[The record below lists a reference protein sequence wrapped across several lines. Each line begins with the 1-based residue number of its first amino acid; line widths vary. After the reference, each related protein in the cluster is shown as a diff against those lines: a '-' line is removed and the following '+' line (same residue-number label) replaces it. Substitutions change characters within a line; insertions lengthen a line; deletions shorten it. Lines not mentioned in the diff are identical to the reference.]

1 MGEAVDLLEQL
12 PLCMRVLNA
21 AHAVLM
27 DGVRGQGKS
36 PGTFR
41 KIPNWIGPPG
51 CSVDEARFVPISPE
65 KLPDAMK
72 GWETYV
78 HAQTPDRLVQLAL
91 LHAEFEALHPFLD
104 GNGRLGR
111 MFVPLFLFSIGL
123 LQSPMFYISAYLEA
137 RRDEYYEHLLAVSR
151 DNDWTGWCVFFL
163 TALIEQAKEN
173 HAKARAIVD
182 LYQTEKERIV
192 ELSRSHYAIRALDFF
207 FHRPIFSTSSFIE
220 TTGIPKTTANRMLAA
235 FQKGGLLSVFRSAE
249 GRKPA
254 VLAFNALLEIAEGAN
269 IS

>member
-1 MGEAVDLLEQL
+1 
-12 PLCMRVLNA
+12 
-21 AHAVLM
+21 
-27 DGVRGQGKS
+27 
-36 PGTFR
+36 
-41 KIPNWIGPPG
+41 
-51 CSVDEARFVPISPE
+51 
-65 KLPDAMK
+65 
-72 GWETYV
+72 
-78 HAQTPDRLVQLAL
+78 
-91 LHAEFEALHPFLD
+91 
-104 GNGRLGR
+104 

-182 LYQTEKERIV
+182 LYQAEKERIV
-192 ELSRSHYAIRALDFF
+192 ELSRSHHAIRALDFF
-207 FHRPIFSTSSFIE
+207 FHRPIFSTSTFIE
-220 TTGIPKTTANRMLAA
+220 TTGISKTTANRMLAA
-235 FQKGGLLSVFRSAE
+235 FQKGGLLSVFRTAE

-254 VLAFNALLEIAEGAN
+254 VLAFSALLEIAEGAD